1 MLDDTTNP
9 REQIGGNNP
18 PEPTPYELSKAEIE
32 GLSEEAKCWLDG
44 EPVKDQAIADKIGL
58 LKGLLIKARTLAEA
72 RRKAEV
78 KPIDEAKAEIQ
89 ARYNALIG
97 DTKATGKGVAIL
109 AEEYCDKALE
119 PFLKA
124 MADEK
129 EAKAKAA
136 REEAEKA
143 AAAAQE
149 AIRAARDADY
159 ATQEAAEALLRD
171 AKKAETVANK
181 AEKDTARVAGAGRS
195 IGLRTTE
202 VLHVTDAIA
211 ALRDVGLT
219 EGVRAALLTAAREY
233 RVEWGRLPS
242 GVTATTERGL

>member
-1 MLDDTTNP
+1 MLDTTAP
-9 REQIGGNNP
+9 EMMGHNNP

-32 GLSEEAKCWLDG
+32 ELVEEAKGWLDG
-44 EPVKDQAIADKIGL
+44 EPVKDQAVADKIGL
-58 LKGLLIKARTLAEA
+58 LKGLLRKARQTADG
-72 RRKAEV
+72 RRKEEV
-78 KPIDEAKAEIQ
+78 KPLDDAKAEIQ

-97 DTKATGKGVAIL
+97 DTKKDGKGIAIL

-124 MADEK
+124 LAAEK
-129 EAKAKAA
+129 EAKVKAA

-149 AIRAARDADY
+149 AIRAAREADF

-171 AKKAETVANK
+171 AKKAETAANR

-195 IGLRTTE
+195 IGLRSSE

-219 EGVRAALLTAAREY
+219 DGVKAALLTAAREY
-233 RVEWGRLPS
+233 RVEWGRLPA